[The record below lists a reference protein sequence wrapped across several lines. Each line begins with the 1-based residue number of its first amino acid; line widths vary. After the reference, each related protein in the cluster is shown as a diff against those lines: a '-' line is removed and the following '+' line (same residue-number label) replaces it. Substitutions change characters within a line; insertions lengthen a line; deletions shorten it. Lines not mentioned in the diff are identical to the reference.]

1 VRPAVLADFG
11 PADAGPIDQPP
22 PLENAINALVAVASD
37 RLEPASVFAGSWERA
52 LMRSVEVII

>member
-1 VRPAVLADFG
+1 LADFG